1 MASMDYSYEHLKKLK
16 YLDAVEKETTRMY
29 GPVNFNFP
37 RVVDR
42 DHVIG
47 GVKVYSGTMM
57 KFNMMGVNY
66 GKKYYKEPYK
76 FRPERWLNG

>member
-1 MASMDYSYEHLKKLK
+1 MEDSDYSYENLKKMK

-37 RVVDR
+37 RVVDK

-47 GVKVYSGTMM
+47 GVQVYAGTMM
-57 KFNMMGVNY
+57 KFNMMGVNHSTQ
-66 GKKYYKEPYK
+66 YYK
-76 FRPERWLNG
+76 